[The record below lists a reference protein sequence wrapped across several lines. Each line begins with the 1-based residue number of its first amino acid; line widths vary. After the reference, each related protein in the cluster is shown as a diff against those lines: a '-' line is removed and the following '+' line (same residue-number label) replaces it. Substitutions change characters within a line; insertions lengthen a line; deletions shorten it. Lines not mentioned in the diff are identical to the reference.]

1 MEPPPS
7 RSEPTPSASD
17 PLQRPV
23 EPPQRPVKQEMPQK
37 QRENK
42 VSNSANPWRAK
53 NPLASF
59 RFAIEGIMHTFRTQ
73 RNMRFHFFAII
84 TVLLAGT
91 LLRLQRADMFALL
104 FASSLV
110 VILEMVNTS
119 IETVV
124 DMITDSYRPAA
135 KYAKDVAAGAVLI
148 AAINAVVVGGVVF
161 GNSVRLIEVRQ
172 RLGDPPTTTMLVAA
186 FLLMMVLLL
195 LFKIMGKKGTLLQ
208 GGAVSGHAATAF
220 FIAMTVVFFS
230 HNILISIMA
239 IALAAL
245 VVQSRLEAKFHTL
258 QEVVLGATLAIVLTT
273 LIYRFPGWVNKAMTN
288 IVEKSPSPVRVAPQ
302 PQ

>member
-7 RSEPTPSASD
+7 RAPSDSAPTPS
-17 PLQRPV
+17 
-23 EPPQRPVKQEMPQK
+23 PPSPQK
-37 QRENK
+37 QREGK
-42 VSNSANPWRAK
+42 SWESANPWRAK

-84 TVLLAGT
+84 AVLLAGT

-104 FASSLV
+104 FASTLV
-110 VILEMVNTS
+110 VIMEMVNTS
-119 IETVV
+119 VETVV

-148 AAINAVVVGGVVF
+148 AAINALVVGGVVF
-161 GNSVRLIEVRQ
+161 GNSVRLSEVRN
-172 RLGDPPTTTMLVAA
+172 RLESGPTTLMVVAS
-186 FLLMMVLLL
+186 FLLMLVLLL
-195 LFKIMGKKGTLLQ
+195 LFKMMGKKGTLLR

-220 FIAMTVVFFS
+220 FAAMTVIFLS
-230 HNILISIMA
+230 NNIWINAFA
-239 IALAAL
+239 IALALL

-258 QEVVLGATLAIVLTT
+258 QEVILGAALAILLTS
-273 LIYRFPGWVNKAMTN
+273 LLYRFPGWVNRT
-288 IVEKSPSPVRVAPQ
+288 IVTKWSQGSS
-302 PQ
+302 

>member
-258 QEVVLGATLAIVLTT
+258 QEVVLGAALAIVLTT

-288 IVEKSPSPVRVAPQ
+288 IVEKSPSPVQVAPQ
-302 PQ
+302 P

>member
-7 RSEPTPSASD
+7 RSEPTPPASD
-17 PLQRPV
+17 PVQSPV
-23 EPPQRPVKQEMPQK
+23 K

-42 VSNSANPWRAK
+42 VYNSANPWRAK

-84 TVLLAGT
+84 SVLLAGT

-208 GGAVSGHAATAF
+208 GGAVSGHAAMAF

-239 IALAAL
+239 IALAVL

-258 QEVVLGATLAIVLTT
+258 QEVLLGAALAIVLTT
-273 LIYRFPGWVNKAMTN
+273 LIYRFPGWVNKA
-288 IVEKSPSPVRVAPQ
+288 IGSKLVDKAPQ
-302 PQ
+302 TQIQPQKP

>member
-1 MEPPPS
+1 MEPPPT
-7 RSEPTPSASD
+7 RPEITPPTTSTPPAPSLPD
-17 PLQRPV
+17 PA
-23 EPPQRPVKQEMPQK
+23 PVKQ
-37 QRENK
+37 REGK
-42 VSNSANPWRAK
+42 TRDATSPLRDSANPWRAK

-84 TVLLAGT
+84 AVLFAGT
-91 LLRLQRADMFALL
+91 LLRLQRGDMFALL

-110 VILEMVNTS
+110 VIMEMVNTS

-148 AAINAVVVGGVVF
+148 AAINALVVGGVVF
-161 GNSVRLIEVRQ
+161 GNSVRLTEVQ
-172 RLGDPPTTTMLVAA
+172 KRLAEGPTTTMMVAA

-220 FIAMTVVFFS
+220 FIAMTVVFLS
-230 HNILISIMA
+230 HSVWVSVLA
-239 IALAAL
+239 IALALL

-258 QEVVLGATLAIVLTT
+258 REVILGAALAILLTA
-273 LIYRFPGWVNKAMTN
+273 LIYRLPHWIDRT
-288 IVEKSPSPVRVAPQ
+288 IVTKMLQGSS
-302 PQ
+302 

>member
-23 EPPQRPVKQEMPQK
+23 EPLQRPTKQEMPQK

-245 VVQSRLEAKFHTL
+245 VVQSRLEAKFHTV

-302 PQ
+302 P

>member
-7 RSEPTPSASD
+7 GSEPSPSTPE
-17 PLQRPV
+17 PV
-23 EPPQRPVKQEMPQK
+23 SPPHKPGPKIEHKIEIAQK
-37 QRENK
+37 QREHK
-42 VSNSANPWRAK
+42 TRDSANPWRAK
-53 NPLASF
+53 NPFASF

-84 TVLLAGT
+84 AVLLAGT

-104 FASSLV
+104 FASALV

-148 AAINAVVVGGVVF
+148 AAINALVVGGVVF
-161 GNSVRLIEVRQ
+161 GNSVRLTEVKM
-172 RLGDPPTTTMLVAA
+172 RLESGPTPLMVIAS
-186 FLLMMVLLL
+186 FLLMLVLLL

-220 FIAMTVVFFS
+220 FIAMTVVFLS
-230 HNILISIMA
+230 NSIWISLLA
-239 IALAAL
+239 VALAAL

-258 QEVVLGATLAIVLTT
+258 QEVVLGALLAVFLTS
-273 LIYRFPGWVNKAMTN
+273 LLYHLPGWINRTVVTKMLQG
-288 IVEKSPSPVRVAPQ
+288 SS
-302 PQ
+302 